1 MTEEQLQDAD
11 RGTHAP
17 ASTIVSLKALV
28 QVFATIGI
36 TSFGGGLSGWMYR
49 EVVELRRWMSAQ
61 EFLTGLS
68 LARTLPGINVVN
80 LAIWIGYRLRRGIGA
95 LGATCAVLVGPMVLI
110 IVLAVLYS
118 RWGQSELM
126 HHVLLGV
133 VAAALGL
140 NLSMGVKSLRPAT
153 PTPFY
158 AVVVVLVFLA
168 VGVLHWPMVPVA
180 IAAALVSIGWSF
192 LVDGPRGE

>member
-1 MTEEQLQDAD
+1 
-11 RGTHAP
+11 
-17 ASTIVSLKALV
+17 
-28 QVFATIGI
+28 
-36 TSFGGGLSGWMYR
+36 
-49 EVVELRRWMSAQ
+49 
-61 EFLTGLS
+61 
-68 LARTLPGINVVN
+68 
-80 LAIWIGYRLRRGIGA
+80 
-95 LGATCAVLVGPMVLI
+95 
-110 IVLAVLYS
+110 
-118 RWGQSELM
+118 
-126 HHVLLGV
+126 
-133 VAAALGL
+133 L